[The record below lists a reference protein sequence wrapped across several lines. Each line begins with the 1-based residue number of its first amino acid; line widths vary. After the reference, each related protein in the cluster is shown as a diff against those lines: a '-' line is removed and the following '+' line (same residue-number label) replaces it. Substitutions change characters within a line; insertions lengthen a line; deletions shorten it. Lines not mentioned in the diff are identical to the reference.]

1 MADRGFLGLSTLPL
15 RVCIYYL
22 QTLSCKRSQKG
33 DLASSALPESQG
45 LERRLKCVSPQHSK
59 PHCLLTE
66 PWNRQ
71 TPGRFARVEGWEMP
85 TTQQEREHGKSYLQL
100 KRRKETQLTKLEIGV
115 IRADMITGTEHPF
128 HHQSNAHSIKE
139 TKMLWD
145 PIVLEEN
152 RAV

>member
-1 MADRGFLGLSTLPL
+1 
-15 RVCIYYL
+15 
-22 QTLSCKRSQKG
+22 
-33 DLASSALPESQG
+33 
-45 LERRLKCVSPQHSK
+45 
-59 PHCLLTE
+59 
-66 PWNRQ
+66 
-71 TPGRFARVEGWEMP
+71 MP